1 MTPFARTSSS
11 LALILCLC
19 AVLPAARSVRAAGAD
34 RPMGGTCET
43 TFVFTGPGPLHIEGT
58 CNFIHLGLTTLVA
71 EQIVIPTGPTTVN
84 ITNTVVYT
92 AANGDE
98 LHSSFVGTGT
108 IDPSGSV
115 TFSGTETFSG
125 GTGRF
130 HGALGSMTDVGTASL
145 VTGTGQLTGDGSIVY

>member
-1 MTPFARTSSS
+1 MTAFARTSSS

-19 AVLPAARSVRAAGAD
+19 AASSAQGVRAAGAL
-34 RPMGGTCET
+34 RPMGGRCDT

-58 CNFIHLGLTTLVA
+58 CHFLHLGLTTLVA
-71 EQIVIPTGPTTVN
+71 EQIVIPTGPTTVS

-115 TFSGTETFSG
+115 TFSGTETFHG